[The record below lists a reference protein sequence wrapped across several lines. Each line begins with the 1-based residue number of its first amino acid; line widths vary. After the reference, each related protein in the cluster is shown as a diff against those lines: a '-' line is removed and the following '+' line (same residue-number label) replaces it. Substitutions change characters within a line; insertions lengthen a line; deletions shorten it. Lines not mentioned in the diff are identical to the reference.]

1 MRDTVKLPV
10 TLKARLLTLFLQ
22 KTVMSSV
29 MPFMALYFTEL
40 YNSSISGSLLISSLL
55 INFISLLIGGR
66 IADSFNKKRLVLV
79 LMTFNVILFLT
90 MSVSSNYEAHLIY
103 IFILAYFLQQII
115 SGLILPSQEALALIS
130 VTDENRDKYSTYQY
144 WLNNVSLSIGVII
157 GGLFYESSKEILF
170 LILSLVIIISI
181 FIVLRYVD
189 EDYIENQK
197 FILRNILID
206 TYESYKLAF
215 KDKYYTLLLLGF
227 SLVLLIEL
235 SMNNYVIVRLKEQ
248 FHTIEFWNFN
258 IDGVLM
264 FSILIVI
271 NTVIVAI
278 FSLYVGMLSEK
289 LKFQNAIYISIAT
302 YSIGY
307 MIVMFSN
314 NIYILIIFMIL
325 ASIGEMIYAP
335 KYTSLRVSLIPKER
349 RGSYSSVSALSSQ
362 FSSLL
367 SRLTLVL
374 YAFTTPISISL
385 VLFILSIIGFLLMIF
400 VYKKVNTI
408 WITR

>member
-40 YNSSISGSLLISSLL
+40 YNSSISGYLLIFSLL

-79 LMTFNVILFLT
+79 LMIFNVIIFFT
-90 MSVSSNYEAHLIY
+90 MSASSYYESHLIY
-103 IFILAYFLQQII
+103 LFILAYFLQQII

-170 LILSLVIIISI
+170 SILSLVIIISI

-206 TYESYKLAF
+206 TYESYKIAF

-289 LKFQNAIYISIAT
+289 LNFQNAIYISIAT

-307 MIVMFSN
+307 MIIMFSN

-385 VLFILSIIGFLLMIF
+385 ILFILSIIGFLLMIF
-400 VYKKVNTI
+400 VYKKMNT
-408 WITR
+408 R

>member
-40 YNSSISGSLLISSLL
+40 YNSSISGSLLIFSLL

-79 LMTFNVILFLT
+79 LMIFNVIIFFT
-90 MSVSSNYEAHLIY
+90 MSASSYYESHLIY
-103 IFILAYFLQQII
+103 LFILAYFLQQII

-130 VTDENRDKYSTYQY
+130 VTDENREKYSTYQY

-189 EDYIENQK
+189 EDYIDNQK
-197 FILRNILID
+197 FIWRNILID
-206 TYESYKLAF
+206 TYESYKIAF
-215 KDKYYTLLLLGF
+215 RDKYYTLLLLGF

-248 FHTIEFWNFN
+248 FHTIEFWNFS

-289 LKFQNAIYISIAT
+289 LKFKNAIYISIAT

-307 MIVMFSN
+307 MIIMFSN

-385 VLFILSIIGFLLMIF
+385 VLFILSILGFLLMIF
-400 VYKKVNTI
+400 VYKKVSTI
-408 WITR
+408 

>member
-40 YNSSISGSLLISSLL
+40 YNSSISGSLLIFSLL

-79 LMTFNVILFLT
+79 LMIFNIIIFFT
-90 MSVSSNYEAHLIY
+90 MSASSYYESNLIY
-103 IFILAYFLQQII
+103 LFILAYFLQQII

-130 VTDENRDKYSTYQY
+130 VTDENREKYSTYQY

-189 EDYIENQK
+189 EDYIDNQK
-197 FILRNILID
+197 FIWRNILID
-206 TYESYKLAF
+206 TYESYKIAF
-215 KDKYYTLLLLGF
+215 RDKYYTLLLLGF

-248 FHTIEFWNFN
+248 FHTIEFWNFS

-307 MIVMFSN
+307 MVIMFSN

-367 SRLTLVL
+367 SRFTLVL

-400 VYKKVNTI
+400 VYKKMNT
-408 WITR
+408 R